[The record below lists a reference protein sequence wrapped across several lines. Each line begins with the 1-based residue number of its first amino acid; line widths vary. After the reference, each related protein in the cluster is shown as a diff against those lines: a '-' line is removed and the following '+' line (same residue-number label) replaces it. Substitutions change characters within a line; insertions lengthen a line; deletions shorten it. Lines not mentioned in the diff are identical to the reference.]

1 MIGVHVY
8 VHVYTPSAV
17 RRTQNLRVTIAPL
30 FPHDPVCCAPARRYE
45 MRDRTNLL
53 LPGVQPALVAA
64 VVKAAAGKPV
74 VLVLMTGGVVDV
86 SAFVVFFLP
95 EHGHLSR
102 PHRLFMPA
110 VY

>member
-1 MIGVHVY
+1 
-8 VHVYTPSAV
+8 
-17 RRTQNLRVTIAPL
+17 
-30 FPHDPVCCAPARRYE
+30 

-86 SAFVVFFLP
+86 SAFVVFFLHMFAL
-95 EHGHLSR
+95 EGGIQSR
-102 PHRLFMPA
+102 RGARLP
-110 VY
+110 YNSLRL